1 MGKSTVPLGMPEAMA
16 SLDRSCWSLGIKNN
30 QVLRLGDF
38 ARAPLNC
45 IHYHVR
51 CLFNMIHET
60 MFSNMNSEDHN
71 IYIYIYIPISLVQ
84 CWGAPT
90 NSCAEAENEAEPG
103 AGNLLGW
110 YSCGYI
116 RWVHASQC
124 WM

>member
-71 IYIYIYIPISLVQ
+71 IYIYIYPYHWSNAGVPQRIHVLRLKTKLNPVQ
-84 CWGAPT
+84 AIFWGGIAV
-90 NSCAEAENEAEPG
+90 A
-103 AGNLLGW
+103 
-110 YSCGYI
+110 I
-116 RWVHASQC
+116 
-124 WM
+124 